1 MDDEILLIIKK
12 YCKENGYRKTA
23 KKIKAKGDVPSIQL
37 EDVFEK
43 LEVSGRKRKI
53 KVTPLNSNRGFEGRS
68 F

>member
-53 KVTPLNSNRGFEGRS
+53 KV
-68 F
+68 